1 MSDKVSS
8 HLSKNRIKTYVL
20 ISLFTAIIAVCSF
33 ITVPAAVPFTLQTLG
48 IFTALSVLGGKRG
61 TVCTVLYILLGILG
75 IPVFSGFSAGL
86 GHLLGATG
94 GYIIGFIFLSLCY
107 LIITAV
113 FGNKFTVK
121 AVGLVSG
128 LLICYLFGTL
138 WYMAVYLKTLTTDA
152 FISTLS
158 VCVLPFIIPD
168 LIKIALALFID
179 RKIPNTVR

>member
-94 GYIIGFIFLSLCY
+94 GYIIGFIFLSLTY

-168 LIKIALALFID
+168 LIKIALSLFID

>member
-8 HLSKNRIKTYVL
+8 HLSKNSIKTYVL

-86 GHLLGATG
+86 GHLFGATG

-128 LLICYLFGTL
+128 LLVCYLFGTL
-138 WYMAVYLKTLTTDA
+138 WYMLVYLKTLNTDA

-179 RKIPNTVR
+179 RKIPNTIR

>member
-94 GYIIGFIFLSLCY
+94 GYIIGFIFLSLTY

-168 LIKIALALFID
+168 LIKIALALYID
-179 RKIPNTVR
+179 RKIPNMVR

>member
-94 GYIIGFIFLSLCY
+94 GYIIGFIFLSLTY

-179 RKIPNTVR
+179 RKIPNTIR

>member
-1 MSDKVSS
+1 MGDKVSS

-48 IFTALSVLGGKRG
+48 IFTSLAVLGGKRG
-61 TVCTVLYILLGILG
+61 TVCTVLYIVSGLLG

-113 FGNKFTVK
+113 FGNKITVK
-121 AVGLVSG
+121 AIGLFFG
-128 LLICYLFGTL
+128 LLICYLFGTF
-138 WYMAVYLKTLTTDA
+138 WYMWVYLKALNTEA

-179 RKIPNTVR
+179 RKLPNTVR

>member
-61 TVCTVLYILLGILG
+61 SVCTVLYILLGILG

-94 GYIIGFIFLSLCY
+94 GYIIGFIFLSLTY

>member
-20 ISLFTAIIAVCSF
+20 ISFFTAIIAVCSF
-33 ITVPAAVPFTLQTLG
+33 ITVPAVVPFTLQTLG

-94 GYIIGFIFLSLCY
+94 GYIIGFIFL
-107 LIITAV
+107 TAV

-128 LLICYLFGTL
+128 LLVCYLFGTL
-138 WYMAVYLKTLTTDA
+138 WYMLVYLKTLNTDA

>member
-1 MSDKVSS
+1 MSDKASS
-8 HLSKNRIKTYVL
+8 YLSKNRIKTYVL

-48 IFTALSVLGGKRG
+48 IFTSLSVLGGKRG
-61 TVCTVLYILLGILG
+61 TVCTLLYILLGVLG

-107 LIITAV
+107 LIITTI
-113 FGNKFTVK
+113 FGNTVTAK
-121 AVGLVSG
+121 AIGLVSG

-138 WYMAVYLKTLTTDA
+138 WYMSVYLKTFNTDA

-168 LIKIALALFID
+168 FIKIALALILD

>member
-33 ITVPAAVPFTLQTLG
+33 ITVPAVVPFTLQTLG

-94 GYIIGFIFLSLCY
+94 GYIIGFIFLSLTY

-128 LLICYLFGTL
+128 LLVCYLFGTL
-138 WYMAVYLKTLTTDA
+138 WYMLVYLKTLNTDA

-179 RKIPNTVR
+179 RKIPNTIR